1 MSALVI
7 DNQKPLVQSMLELL
21 YMENFSDLKI
31 EGKDGSSIA
40 ANKAVLSVTSK
51 FFRAMFS
58 NNFVES
64 RAATIQLPF
73 TKEVLEKLVT
83 YLYSNQLTCE
93 DMSLHSLIELI
104 VLFDYVNLPNESSS
118 VESFTREKVA
128 RLEFSLAD
136 CEHAQALANCP
147 DSITETFRAIV
158 TILRRLD
165 CLGIQF
171 QFQLRRNFYLLYV

>member
-1 MSALVI
+1 MSLVI
-7 DNQKPLVQSMLELL
+7 NKEKDVSKAMLELL
-21 YMENFSDLKI
+21 HVSEFSDVEI
-31 EGKDGSSIA
+31 EASDGGTIS
-40 ANKAVLSVTSK
+40 ANKAVLSVRSEHFK
-51 FFRAMFS
+51 AVFS